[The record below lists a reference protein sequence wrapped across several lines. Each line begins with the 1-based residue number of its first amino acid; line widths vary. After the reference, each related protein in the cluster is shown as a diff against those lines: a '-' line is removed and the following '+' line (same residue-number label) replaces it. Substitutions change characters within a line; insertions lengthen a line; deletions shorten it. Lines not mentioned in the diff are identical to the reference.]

1 MDYSK
6 LNAVVMADK
15 IPRGTGNTDRL
26 TMLRRLGF
34 TSPEIIDGTLN
45 TSNDDIYAKAVIAL
59 PPQSISLIDYLSP
72 NEGKFKLGSFLA
84 LDKSGEFVNIA
95 LEAIK
100 IIRDVETFAK
110 EKGNELEQKVK
121 DSIENLTE
129 ENDAGKDFD
138 RVDKE
143 PETVLSTIKKIG
155 RPKK

>member
-110 EKGNELEQKVK
+110 EIRAKSKRLH
-121 DSIENLTE
+121 
-129 ENDAGKDFD
+129 
-138 RVDKE
+138 
-143 PETVLSTIKKIG
+143 
-155 RPKK
+155 